1 MNKLLLI
8 LLCIPMIGFGQNK
21 YNVALIKKVILD
33 DLELTFSNI
42 EFSKR
47 AISNRCGSTYQYRGP
62 AERGNTFLVADLN
75 IKSKIKNPLL
85 PCMYI
90 YLIDDNNNLE
100 LVSHGAVQYSF
111 YKWDDTSTFNGLEHD
126 YNNDFR
132 YTEEINF
139 SIASLLLGNYHDG
152 YGIPKDLN
160 KVNLVLLMHK
170 NDSKVYKKKYEG
182 EAPPYRYLTSDCG
195 IKYNLTLEEAKKEF
209 YFIEILS
216 PSEHSVGFYNEY
228 LE

>member
-1 MNKLLLI
+1 MKKLLLI
-8 LLCIPMIGFGQNK
+8 LLCLPMIGFGQDK
-21 YNVALIKKVILD
+21 YNIALSKMVIID

-42 EFSKR
+42 KFSKR
-47 AISNRCGSTYQYRGP
+47 AISNRYGSNYRYRGP
-62 AERGNTFLVADLN
+62 AERGNTFLVADLH

-85 PCMYI
+85 PCMFI
-90 YLIDDNNNLE
+90 YYIDDNENLE
-100 LVSHGAVQYSF
+100 WIGDGPVQYSF
-111 YKWDDTSTFNGLEHD
+111 YKWDNYSTFNGLEHD

-139 SIASLLLGNYHDG
+139 FFFFFLQGNQIDLN
-152 YGIPKDLN
+152 GIPQDLN

-170 NDSKVYKKKYEG
+170 NESKVYKKKYEG

-195 IKYNLTLEEAKKEF
+195 RYWRLTLEEAKKEF

-216 PSEHSVGFYNEY
+216 PSEHSVGFHNEY